1 MNTATLERTTAT
13 LPLKVAKQIASMA
26 IFTDSKR
33 GHVPA
38 LQLIKI
44 TFDSKITAVAT
55 DRYCAAIGQWHYDAT
70 DTDTQGAHHGTVYID
85 QAGAKFIAGLS
96 PQIGANVE
104 FNVEPNG
111 QYVISYQ
118 QFSDYQAKHF
128 SPPFTGQYPAVE
140 TLFDGLVVGGVETLA
155 LNVSFLAKLGKLI
168 GDNGKKLDQAWE
180 FTYHKEVRP
189 NRPSPVVA
197 INSAYKVLIQ
207 PNLLAR

>member
-26 IFTDSKR
+26 IFTDSKK

-44 TFDSKITAVAT
+44 TFDRDNITAVAT
-55 DRYCAAIGQWHYDAT
+55 DRYCAAVAKWGYDAI
-70 DTDTQGAHHGTVYID
+70 DGPELGSVYLD
-85 QAGAKFIAGLS
+85 QAGAKFITGLVATPGS
-96 PQIGANVE
+96 AVE
-104 FNVEPNG
+104 FNTEPNG
-111 QYVISYQ
+111 QLVVSYQ
-118 QFSDYQAKHF
+118 QFADYQAKHF
-128 SPPFTGQYPAVE
+128 SPAFTGQYPAVE
-140 TLFDGLVVGGVETLA
+140 TLFDGLVVGGVEKLS

-168 GDNGKKLDQAWE
+168 GDDGKKLDQAWE

-207 PNLLAR
+207 PNLIRA